1 MLLRRL
7 TFGTASST
15 RCTDP
20 LRHAKEMTSN
30 EIEIG
35 PIHRGARIS
44 VRKTTDGARL
54 DKVYHHPAMTLS
66 PHRSPVTVTTIADI
80 FDLPERVHQGDF
92 VLRLAEGVGAGQSRR
107 WATTW

>member
-1 MLLRRL
+1 MPWESRSSFPDSLLADHMHGQNIADCYAAAQTHLRYCFITKVHR
-7 TFGTASST
+7 
-15 RCTDP
+15 P

-54 DKVYHHPAMTLS
+54 D
-66 PHRSPVTVTTIADI
+66 RVTII
-80 FDLPERVHQGDF
+80 LP
-92 VLRLAEGVGAGQSRR
+92 
-107 WATTW
+107 